1 MSKATPEAGS
11 QTGPMTRS
19 RAPGRAA
26 AGAAADALVAE
37 VCQAL
42 SQVAAAEWD
51 RLLEPDDRPL
61 LSWAY
66 LQGLEETGCVGEST
80 GWLPA
85 HILVRRRVAGT
96 ARASG
101 DGDGGGAADGGGE
114 LVAAAPVYVKAHSE
128 AEWVYDYDWAEFAA
142 GHGIAYYPKLVAA
155 VPFNPVTGGRL
166 LARTDLA
173 PAERQ
178 ALRRLLLEAMK
189 KLCQQA
195 ELSSAH
201 VLFPRG
207 AGFRHGPHLP
217 EAQTQTQPEA
227 QPETQPGPALETDV
241 MAAAGFVLRRQE
253 QYHFLNEG
261 YRDFEGFL
269 ARMSAHRRS
278 TIRRERRALREAG
291 ITVRTH
297 RGLAPT
303 PEAPGD
309 APAPD
314 GGQPVPAAAPAAA
327 PDAAPEAALPF
338 TRAELDQVFDLY
350 VGTSQRYTGEAPFLN
365 RAFFHLCADRLGDR
379 LELVLARDRDGR
391 LVGGAFNLR
400 GDRRVF
406 GRYWGAAEPIPFL
419 HFEVCFYHPVE
430 RTIREG
436 LDAFEPGHG
445 GEQKLVRGF
454 TPVYTYSAHYLRDA
468 RLRRAITAF
477 LRYEEPLVEK
487 SLAQA
492 ATRCPIRKPAAG
504 PAGGAADSAVS
515 EGGPASDG
523 GSGGEGGPGG
533 EGGASG
539 AAE

>member
-391 LVGGAFNLR
+391 LNVQQWLKEADTPATRAADAGPPWRLELREFKVDGGRARRRHRDAER
-400 GDRRVF
+400 GDLEGEARVA
-406 GRYWGAAEPIPFL
+406 G
-419 HFEVCFYHPVE
+419 
-430 RTIREG
+430 
-436 LDAFEPGHG
+436 
-445 GEQKLVRGF
+445 
-454 TPVYTYSAHYLRDA
+454 
-468 RLRRAITAF
+468 LRRGEIGRAGAGHPGDGSALSWRIGDPRTPCPDPCTPAS
-477 LRYEEPLVEK
+477 RAPC
-487 SLAQA
+487 
-492 ATRCPIRKPAAG
+492 TRCRGRTRPSTGDPR
-504 PAGGAADSAVS
+504 SRTRS
-515 EGGPASDG
+515 CRSR
-523 GSGGEGGPGG
+523 
-533 EGGASG
+533 
-539 AAE
+539 